1 MFTIGKDELIH
12 VNKETMEK
20 LCNMYDELD
29 KLFLL
34 PNELDNLRC
43 ALIDVI
49 EVCCVEGDN
58 NNN

>member
-20 LCNMYDELD
+20 FFNMYNELD
-29 KLFLL
+29 KMFLL
-34 PNELDNLRC
+34 PKEFVDLKC

-58 NNN
+58 ND